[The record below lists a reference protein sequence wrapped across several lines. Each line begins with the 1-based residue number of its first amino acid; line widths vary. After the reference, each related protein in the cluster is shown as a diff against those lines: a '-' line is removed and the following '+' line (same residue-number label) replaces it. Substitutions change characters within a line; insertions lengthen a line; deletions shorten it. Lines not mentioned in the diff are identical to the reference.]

1 MSEATAR
8 IRINRLL
15 EEAGWR
21 FFDEDDGPANVR
33 LEAGVKLKPAD
44 LDALGDDFEH
54 AKNGRVDFLL
64 LDGRGRPF
72 VVLEAKRERLN
83 PLTGK
88 EQARRYARSLD
99 CRFVILSN
107 GNLHYFW
114 DLERG
119 NPHVVAAF
127 PKPDAVAE
135 YERRDPPDRGRLAAE
150 PVDADYIA
158 LTQRPGYAS
167 EAAWRNEA
175 ERAEFV
181 RARGLRFLRP
191 YQTDA
196 IHALQRAARDGADR
210 FLFEMATGTGKTL
223 TAAAAIKLFLNTGAA
238 RRALFL
244 VEYRTSKA
252 RVCVTV
258 GQVTLCRPS
267 GRIRVS
273 GRPRARGPAHG
284 CRRLVSPRRRR
295 PPNHERVNMDR
306 LILKKNLA
314 ARFSKVLSVWAA
326 LVKRLRPH
334 EAMTH
339 DWRIGIHPRILTPVI
354 IKDGDDIPMEK
365 GSVFKIVCL
374 LEDDD
379 ISQAVV
385 DETSFFGYGR
395 NFPTRTGGRSPQRP
409 IYLRSNIGE
418 WLCWADVIRE
428 NFVYDGFRETTFQME
443 LIDFNTRL
451 REKRRVK
458 INWAAVSAVAGVII
472 VAAPGVVAGL
482 IRGAP
487 IGVLAEAAMLFTASA
502 FASYMEEMCTPL
514 PEKKDRVLAAFPFR
528 MLVGTNAPRGIVR
541 GGYMSDWASYARWL
555 KRAGWGMLIGLGLA
569 TVQWTSITNA
579 LARLAE

>member
-33 LEAGVKLKPAD
+33 LEAGVKLKRAD
-44 LDALGDDFEH
+44 LDALGADFEH

-119 NPHVVAAF
+119 NPNVVAAF

-150 PVDADYIA
+150 PVGADYIA

-175 ERAEFV
+175 ERAEFI

-210 FLFEMATGTGKTL
+210 DGHGHGQDAHRRRRDQAVPHRLLGSGAFLP
-223 TAAAAIKLFLNTGAA
+223 
-238 RRALFL
+238 
-244 VEYRTSKA
+244 EYRTSKA
-252 RVCVTV
+252 RGLVPA
-258 GQVTLCRPS
+258 GQLTLCPPVWENTCIGPTEGQRPGTWGATVS
-267 GRIRVS
+267 LRGSHPSLAGHRVHRPVARMADVGAPSTPPRSATTLVAHERSRPWGTIRSCRPIVRVS
-273 GRPRARGPAHG
+273 MP
-284 CRRLVSPRRRR
+284 
-295 PPNHERVNMDR
+295 
-306 LILKKNLA
+306 
-314 ARFSKVLSVWAA
+314 
-326 LVKRLRPH
+326 
-334 EAMTH
+334 
-339 DWRIGIHPRILTPVI
+339 
-354 IKDGDDIPMEK
+354 
-365 GSVFKIVCL
+365 
-374 LEDDD
+374 
-379 ISQAVV
+379 
-385 DETSFFGYGR
+385 
-395 NFPTRTGGRSPQRP
+395 
-409 IYLRSNIGE
+409 
-418 WLCWADVIRE
+418 
-428 NFVYDGFRETTFQME
+428 
-443 LIDFNTRL
+443 
-451 REKRRVK
+451 
-458 INWAAVSAVAGVII
+458 
-472 VAAPGVVAGL
+472 
-482 IRGAP
+482 
-487 IGVLAEAAMLFTASA
+487 
-502 FASYMEEMCTPL
+502 
-514 PEKKDRVLAAFPFR
+514 
-528 MLVGTNAPRGIVR
+528 
-541 GGYMSDWASYARWL
+541 
-555 KRAGWGMLIGLGLA
+555 
-569 TVQWTSITNA
+569 
-579 LARLAE
+579 

>member
-21 FFDEDDGPANVR
+21 FFDGDDGPANVS

-64 LDGRGRPF
+64 LDGGGRPF

-135 YERRDPPDRGRLAAE
+135 YERREPPDRGRLAAE
-150 PVDADYIA
+150 PVGADYIA

-167 EAAWRNEA
+167 EAAWRNEG
-175 ERAEFV
+175 ERAEFI

-223 TAAAAIKLFLNTGAA
+223 TAAAAIKLFNNRVLGSGT
-238 RRALFL
+238 FL
-244 VEYRTSKA
+244 PEYRTSKA
-252 RVCVTV
+252 RGLVPT
-258 GQVTLCRPS
+258 GQLTLC
-267 GRIRVS
+267 
-273 GRPRARGPAHG
+273 
-284 CRRLVSPRRRR
+284 
-295 PPNHERVNMDR
+295 PP
-306 LILKKNLA
+306 
-314 ARFSKVLSVWAA
+314 VW
-326 LVKRLRPH
+326 
-334 EAMTH
+334 
-339 DWRIGIHPRILTPVI
+339 
-354 IKDGDDIPMEK
+354 
-365 GSVFKIVCL
+365 
-374 LEDDD
+374 
-379 ISQAVV
+379 
-385 DETSFFGYGR
+385 
-395 NFPTRTGGRSPQRP
+395 
-409 IYLRSNIGE
+409 
-418 WLCWADVIRE
+418 E
-428 NFVYDGFRETTFQME
+428 NT
-443 LIDFNTRL
+443 
-451 REKRRVK
+451 
-458 INWAAVSAVAGVII
+458 
-472 VAAPGVVAGL
+472 
-482 IRGAP
+482 
-487 IGVLAEAAMLFTASA
+487 
-502 FASYMEEMCTPL
+502 
-514 PEKKDRVLAAFPFR
+514 
-528 MLVGTNAPRGIVR
+528 
-541 GGYMSDWASYARWL
+541 
-555 KRAGWGMLIGLGLA
+555 
-569 TVQWTSITNA
+569 
-579 LARLAE
+579 